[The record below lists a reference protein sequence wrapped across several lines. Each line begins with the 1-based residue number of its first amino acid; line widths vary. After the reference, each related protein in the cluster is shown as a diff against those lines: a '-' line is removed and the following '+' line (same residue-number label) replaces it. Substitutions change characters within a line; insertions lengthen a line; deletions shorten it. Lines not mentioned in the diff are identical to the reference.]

1 MSRVASPA
9 TQEAGVVPELCRASW
24 LLPFSRKLKTE
35 TRLKPPATPA
45 LVPYHVHGGI
55 ALVTLVR
62 SLATSCYFD
71 FIDLKKKKGDVRE
84 VREVAQSHTAGN
96 RAYIGPQVCL
106 VICYSYLVMHNLTQL
121 QVSVCA
127 QASWPKMR
135 K

>member
-1 MSRVASPA
+1 MGRVASPA

-71 FIDLKKKKGDVRE
+71 FIDLKKKK
-84 VREVAQSHTAGN
+84 
-96 RAYIGPQVCL
+96 
-106 VICYSYLVMHNLTQL
+106 VMSERLGKLLRVTQQATELT
-121 QVSVCA
+121 
-127 QASWPKMR
+127 
-135 K
+135 